1 MLRGPQPEEQHPTG
15 DTPEEEPPPV
25 KTAAPVQPEEDL
37 TKGPKYV
44 LLRFFD
50 FDVKP
55 GTSYCYR
62 VSLVLQNPNAGINES
77 YLVKPELGNGKIIQ
91 SAWSE
96 PSNVITVPEDV
107 RVLVQSVKM
116 PPPRASSGEPEGTV
130 TILKWEQDSG
140 MTVHKDFLEIARGK
154 ILNFPKQAPDTGKTH
169 GKPPKGTVDFMTDA
183 VVVDMTGG
191 GTSGDML
198 LLNKDGKLVAHDAT
212 EDTDALKKFLAAVV
226 APEVR
231 PGQGHVTPPPRT
243 PSPDDLE
250 RYMDKVRGRPGT
262 RPRTQ
267 ER

>member
-1 MLRGPQPEEQHPTG
+1 
-15 DTPEEEPPPV
+15 
-25 KTAAPVQPEEDL
+25 
-37 TKGPKYV
+37 
-44 LLRFFD
+44 
-50 FDVKP
+50 
-55 GTSYCYR
+55 
-62 VSLVLQNPNAGINES
+62 
-77 YLVKPELGNGKIIQ
+77 
-91 SAWSE
+91 
-96 PSNVITVPEDV
+96 
-107 RVLVQSVKM
+107 M

-226 APEVR
+226 APQVP
-231 PGQGHVTPPPRT
+231 PGGPGRVGPTPGT
-243 PSPDDLE
+243 PSGVNLE
-250 RYMDKVRGRPGT
+250 HFMDRVRGRGP
-262 RPRTQ
+262 RPKN
-267 ER
+267 